1 MITCWLVLACL
12 PYSLSFSPTYA
23 RAQATIGAA
32 LEALA
37 GSRMT
42 LELLRATGAGKVVNR
57 AAKALAKASLTI
69 WFAGDMACRARA
81 LIEQWKVVEQQ
92 GILAEALERQAIPS
106 KVLEQQ
112 QALALERRAKRARLE
127 SGPDAAGHTAGDTA
141 NDAVG
146 DGEDGEDAP
155 LSARAA
161 ALRPTADGGGGAG
174 LQDRT
179 RDRTPVFMPARFA
192 RLPNPAAIRSADL
205 RAEEAAR
212 RLKQAAVPSALP
224 REAQRCRAAGDYA
237 DHWHRRHDHEP
248 SYAEQADAHRAVL
261 GGLDAHL
268 ARVRQM
274 REGTTDTTGTAADT
288 LRAASRQADAMR
300 QMRESVPAAPVVR
313 CCPLGHALVESI
325 RAAADELEGHESIRV
340 AAFLRCDT
348 CDLS

>member
-1 MITCWLVLACL
+1 
-12 PYSLSFSPTYA
+12 
-23 RAQATIGAA
+23 
-32 LEALA
+32 
-37 GSRMT
+37 MT
-42 LELLRATGAGKVVNR
+42 LKLLRATGAGKVVNR

-69 WFAGDMACRARA
+69 WFAEDMARRARA

-141 NDAVG
+141 NDAAG

-212 RLKQAAVPSALP
+212 RLTQAAVPSALP
-224 REAQRCRAAGDYA
+224 RGAQRCRAAGDYA

-248 SYAEQADAHRAVL
+248 SYAEQADARQAVL

-325 RAAADELEGHESIRV
+325 RAAADELEGDESIRV

-348 CDLS
+348 CD

>member
-1 MITCWLVLACL
+1 
-12 PYSLSFSPTYA
+12 
-23 RAQATIGAA
+23 
-32 LEALA
+32 
-37 GSRMT
+37 MT
-42 LELLRATGAGKVVNR
+42 LKLLRATGAGKVVNR
-57 AAKALAKASLTI
+57 AAKVLAKASHTI

-179 RDRTPVFMPARFA
+179 RDRTPVFMPKRFA
-192 RLPNPAAIRSADL
+192 QLPNPAAIQSADR
-205 RAEEAAR
+205 RAGEASR
-212 RLKQAAVPSALP
+212 RLGESVPAAPVVSPRGKQMS
-224 REAQRCRAAGDYA
+224 RAAGDLFRAAHFTYA
-237 DHWHRRHDHEP
+237 NE
-248 SYAEQADAHRAVL
+248 AEAQRALL

-274 REGTTDTTGTAADT
+274 RESVPMDG
-288 LRAASRQADAMR
+288 ASPHALDEEDGRGASPEAQADALR
-300 QMRESVPAAPVVR
+300 KKSREEEAARKLREAAPAAPVVR

-325 RAAADELEGHESIRV
+325 RAAADELEGDESIRV

-348 CDLS
+348 CD